1 MEGAALAAGVH
12 GFPVVLTSFV
22 GRGQAVREVAGLLET
37 YRLVTVTG
45 PGGVGKTRLADA
57 VARRV
62 AARFADGAWL
72 AELAPVRDP
81 AQVAVAV
88 AAALGVREQ
97 LAASAA
103 VAVERV
109 LARLRRLIA
118 VLAAVTC
125 GLLGWAGAVPAASAS
140 IIPVPDGAYGPAPGA
155 PGGTVHVI
163 AVSGMPGWQITFIA
177 VAAALA
183 ASAVAVLLD
192 RARASRRTASA
203 TG

>member
-1 MEGAALAAGVH
+1 
-12 GFPVVLTSFV
+12 
-22 GRGQAVREVAGLLET
+22 RGQAVREVAGLLET

-97 LAASAA
+97 LAVSAA

-140 IIPVPDGAYGPAPGA
+140 IIPVPADGPYGPAPA
-155 PGGTVHVI
+155 P
-163 AVSGMPGWQITFIA
+163 AVRLITADGMPGWQ
-177 VAAALA
+177 
-183 ASAVAVLLD
+183 
-192 RARASRRTASA
+192 
-203 TG
+203 